1 MKKNRVKILVLLVLL
16 AGSASFSITRA
27 FFTSSAQS
35 QNNTFSAKEFFPQTA
50 ALFVSNP
57 FTCATGATDTSTQKG
72 DVTFDKN
79 PTTFDISVNVT
90 SASANTVYQL
100 WVNQDP
106 GACPLGAPTVAS
118 FLTTDGSGNGSGI
131 LSGHAIFGGATN
143 FWVSL
148 VGGSDVFRSTAVNF

>member
-35 QNNTFSAKEFFPQTA
+35 QNNTFSAKEFFPRTA
-50 ALFVSNP
+50 PIYVSNP

-72 DVTFDKN
+72 TVTFDKN

-90 SASANTVYQL
+90 SASANTAYQL

-106 GACPLGAPTVAS
+106 GACPLGSPTDSS

-131 LSGHAIFGGATN
+131 LPGHSIFGGATN
-143 FWVSL
+143 FWISL